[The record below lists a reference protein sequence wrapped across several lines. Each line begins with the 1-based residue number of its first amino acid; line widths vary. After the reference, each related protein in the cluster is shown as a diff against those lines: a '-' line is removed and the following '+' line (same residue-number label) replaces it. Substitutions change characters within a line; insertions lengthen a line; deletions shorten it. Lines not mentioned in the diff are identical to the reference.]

1 MSKSNWQTKAIGNW
15 ATPPKNTNAED
26 RPLTGRVIFGML
38 TGEGPDQTCSDVET
52 SAKDKRR

>member
-1 MSKSNWQTKAIGNW
+1 MSVTKLKTIGNW

-38 TGEGPDQTCSDVET
+38 TGEGPDHTVPTEVIT
-52 SAKDKRR
+52 SAKDRRR